1 MSASRQQTIATVAAS
16 APDAELER
24 LEVELL
30 FEAVFRRY
38 GFDFRSYAMSS
49 LRRRV
54 RKRIEDEG
62 LATVSS
68 LTERVLH
75 DPATW
80 ERLLGDLSVN
90 VTAMFR
96 DPTFFMAFREKVVPL
111 LRTYPSVRIWH
122 AGCATGEEVYSMA
135 IVLREEG
142 LYDRAR
148 IYATDINEAAI
159 RTAKAGIYPI
169 ASMQQ
174 YTSNYLKAGGKR
186 AFSDYYTA
194 RYDGAIL
201 DQSLA
206 SNVLFTQHDLVTDR
220 GFAEFNVIVCRNVLI
235 YFDRKLKDRVL
246 DLFSDSLV
254 PFGVLAVGRKES
266 LKFTG
271 VEARY
276 DEVDAREKIYRRVL

>member
-1 MSASRQQTIATVAAS
+1 MDASIERAGDGRGAL
-16 APDAELER
+16 PDDVELER
-24 LEVELL
+24 LELELL

-38 GFDFRSYAMSS
+38 GFDFRSYAASS

-54 RKRIEDEG
+54 RKRLDEEK
-62 LATVSS
+62 LPPVAS
-68 LTERVLH
+68 LLDRVLH
-75 DPATW
+75 DRATW

-96 DPTFFMAFREKVVPL
+96 DPTFFTAFREKVVPL

-148 IYATDINEAAI
+148 IYATDINEAAL
-159 RTAKAGIYPI
+159 RVAKGGIYPI

-174 YTSNYLKAGGKR
+174 YTANYLKAGGKR
-186 AFSDYYTA
+186 AFSEYYTA
-194 RYDGAIL
+194 KYDAAIL
-201 DQSLA
+201 DQTLA
-206 SNVLFTQHDLVTDR
+206 DHVLFTQHDLVTDR

-235 YFDRKLKDRVL
+235 YFDRGLKDRVL
-246 DLFSDSLV
+246 SLFSESLV
-254 PFGVLAVGRKES
+254 PFGVLALGRKES
-266 LKFTG
+266 LKFTKA
-271 VEARY
+271 EARY
-276 DEVDAREKIYRRVL
+276 EEVDAREKIYRKVL